1 MGRAAGTGDDPGSW
15 AAPVGDEVGPG
26 GLGLGA
32 VSVGT
37 AEGGVAD
44 SGGEVGPGVVIGLGP
59 GVGGVGVP
67 THAARMTPRRRDAAR
82 RLAFICRRRWC
93 CGLSRR

>member
-1 MGRAAGTGDDPGSW
+1 M
-15 AAPVGDEVGPG
+15 GDEVGPG

-32 VSVGT
+32 VRVGA

-44 SGGEVGPGVVIGLGP
+44 SGGAVGPGVVIGVGLGA

-67 THAARMTPRRRDAAR
+67 AHAARMTPRRRDAAWR
-82 RLAFICRRRWC
+82 FAFICRRRWF